1 MSEGR
6 PRSGGPAPTRRVT
19 LMWVPEAAQG
29 EVLRWT
35 LELARVRRLGVA
47 VVGGALALLFTLG
60 AAVGGVGQTAAD
72 RALVEENLALK
83 GRLLALEGRLDTVD
97 GELLRL
103 RLYDQQIGGPEMAPP
118 AEGPLDADEAAA
130 GALHEEPGRLPAL
143 GEAGDP
149 MDELDPGDSLD
160 LRLRRASGRLDAVV
174 DRLQRLD
181 ARMGGLAEHAEAWR
195 GVAPGVPTA
204 WPLSGVLTSGFGW
217 RRSPFTRQW
226 KFHMGVDIA
235 APRGTVI
242 VSPGPGTVVRSE
254 YATGYGRVVEIDHG
268 EGVVTRYGHNAR
280 LLVADGQA
288 VRAGQ
293 PIATVGMT
301 GHTTGPHLHYEVYV
315 NGQAVDPLEVLE

>member
-1 MSEGR
+1 MSEAR
-6 PRSGGPAPTRRVT
+6 ARGPVRAQRVT
-19 LMWVPEAAQG
+19 LMWVPEGAQG

-35 LELARVRRLGVA
+35 LELRRLRGLVMAGCLGVLG
-47 VVGGALALLFTLG
+47 VVGLGGLVADRLGRG
-60 AAVGGVGQTAAD
+60 AAERQ
-72 RALVEENLALK
+72 LVEENLALK
-83 GRLLALEGRLDTVD
+83 ARLLQLEGRLDGVD

-103 RLYDQQIGGPEMAPP
+103 RLYDQQIGGAEMAPP
-118 AEGPLDADEAAA
+118 LPEGPLDPEEAAA
-130 GALHEEPGRLPAL
+130 GGRVEDLGRLPAP

-149 MDELDPGDSLD
+149 MDELDPGEALD
-160 LRLRRASGRLDAVV
+160 LRLRRAAARLDAAVGQ
-174 DRLQRLD
+174 LERLD
-181 ARMGGLAEHAEAWR
+181 ERMGGLAEHAEAWR
-195 GVAPGVPTA
+195 GVAPGLPTA

-242 VSPGPGTVVRSE
+242 VAPGPARVIRSE
-254 YATGYGRVVEIDHG
+254 YASGYGRVVELDHG
-268 EGVVTRYGHNAR
+268 EGVTTRYGHNAR
-280 LLVADGQA
+280 LLVAEGQL

>member
-1 MSEGR
+1 MSEAR
-6 PRSGGPAPTRRVT
+6 PQRTAAVSARRVT

-29 EVLRWT
+29 QILRWT
-35 LELARVRRLGVA
+35 VELGRVQRLSVA
-47 VVGGALALLFTLG
+47 LIGGALALLFTVG
-60 AAVGGVGQTAAD
+60 AAGGGLGQSAAE

-118 AEGPLDADEAAA
+118 AEGPLDPEEAAA
-130 GALHEEPGRLPAL
+130 GALQEEPGRLPAP

-160 LRLRRASGRLDAVV
+160 LRLRRASGRLDEVV
-174 DRLQRLD
+174 DELQRLD

-242 VSPGPGTVVRSE
+242 VSPGPGLVIRSE
-254 YATGYGRVVEIDHG
+254 YASGYGRVVEIDHG